1 MARYR
6 WLMMALS
13 VSALMMSGCAQRPL
27 PLMESY
33 VGGGPAQGGHHAT
46 TVQLERAAGPVKA
59 GLLLI
64 NDTRAQGSAP
74 ALSEK
79 GKAFLADRVR
89 ERVQSMTAIHIET
102 MLPLSAGAQPQGQEA
117 LAKIA
122 RESGQPY
129 LLVALFSS
137 AESEVPAY
145 LPLTGDPE
153 QGGSRP
159 NVPGYE
165 AVNYALA
172 ELALIDA
179 ASGQVVAR
187 SDGRAWTRLNRLNVP
202 VISNAYPVIH
212 RSLRPAPIYPPEA
225 DAKDI
230 LRSLAGDEALEQAVV
245 RLQETWPKS

>member
-1 MARYR
+1 MAWYR
-6 WLMMALS
+6 LLSAAFSLS
-13 VSALMMSGCAQRPL
+13 VVIVGGCAQRPL

-33 VGGGPAQGGHHAT
+33 IGGGEAQGKGDVAV
-46 TVQLERAAGPVKA
+46 VQQEQAAGPFNV
-59 GLLLI
+59 GLVLI
-64 NDTRAQGSAP
+64 NDTKAEGSAP
-74 ALSEK
+74 ALSDK

-89 ERVQSMTAIHIET
+89 ERVQSMTAIRVQT
-102 MLPLSAGAQPQGQEA
+102 VLSSGTGVLPQGQEA
-117 LAKIA
+117 LAKMA
-122 RESGQPY
+122 KESGQPY

-159 NVPGYE
+159 AIPGYE

-179 ASGQVVAR
+179 ASGRVVAR

-202 VISNAYPVIH
+202 MASNAYPVIH

-230 LRSLAGDEALEQAVV
+230 MRSMAGDEALEQAVA
-245 RLQETWPKS
+245 RLQEAWPKS

>member
-1 MARYR
+1 MARYG
-6 WLMMALS
+6 LLSVALS
-13 VSALMMSGCAQRPL
+13 LSAVIVGGCAQRPL
-27 PLMESY
+27 PLMGTY
-33 VGGGPAQGGHHAT
+33 LGGSAGPGGYDSAA
-46 TVQLERAAGPVKA
+46 VQPERAAGPFNV
-59 GLLLI
+59 GLMLI
-64 NDTRAQGSAP
+64 NDTKAQGSAP

-89 ERVQSMTAIHIET
+89 ERVQSMTAIHVQT
-102 MLPLSAGAQPQGQEA
+102 VLSTGAGAQPQGQEA
-117 LAKIA
+117 LAKVA
-122 RESGQPY
+122 KESGQPY

-145 LPLTGDPE
+145 LPITGDPE

-159 NVPGYE
+159 AVPGYE

-179 ASGQVVAR
+179 ATGRVVAR

-202 VISNAYPVIH
+202 IVSNSYPVIH

-230 LRSLAGDEALEQAVV
+230 MRSMAGDEALEQAVV
-245 RLQETWPKS
+245 RLQEAWPKS

>member
-1 MARYR
+1 MACYR
-6 WLMMALS
+6 MLMIALS
-13 VSALMMSGCAQRPL
+13 LSGLMVSGCAQRPL

-33 VGGGPAQGGHHAT
+33 VGGGPAQSGHHAAV
-46 TVQLERAAGPVKA
+46 VQLEPAAGPVKT

-64 NDTRAQGSAP
+64 NDTRAPGSAP
-74 ALSEK
+74 GLSEN
-79 GKAFLADRVR
+79 GKAFLANRVR
-89 ERVQSMTAIHIET
+89 ERVQSMTSIHVET
-102 MLPLSAGAQPQGQEA
+102 ILPFSAGAQLQGQEA
-117 LAKIA
+117 LAKVA
-122 RESGQPY
+122 KESGLPY

-202 VISNAYPVIH
+202 VMSNAYPVIH

-245 RLQETWPKS
+245 RLQEAWTKS

>member
-1 MARYR
+1 MACYR
-6 WLMMALS
+6 VVTVALS
-13 VSALMMSGCAQRPL
+13 LSALIGSGCAQRPL

-33 VGGGPAQGGHHAT
+33 LGGSEGPGGRDVAA
-46 TVQLERAAGPVKA
+46 VQPERAAGPFNV
-59 GLLLI
+59 GLVLI
-64 NDTRAQGSAP
+64 NDTKAQGSAP

-89 ERVQSMTAIHIET
+89 ERVQSMTAIHVQAV
-102 MLPLSAGAQPQGQEA
+102 LPSGIGAQPQGQDA
-117 LAKIA
+117 LAKMA

-137 AESEVPAY
+137 AESEVPTY

-159 NVPGYE
+159 AIPGYE

-179 ASGQVVAR
+179 ATGRVVAR

-202 VISNAYPVIH
+202 MQSNAYPVIH

-230 LRSLAGDEALEQAVV
+230 MRSMAGDEALEQAVV
-245 RLQETWPKS
+245 RLQEAWPKS

>member
-1 MARYR
+1 MAWHRM
-6 WLMMALS
+6 LTVALS
-13 VSALMMSGCAQRPL
+13 LSALVMSGCAQRPL
-27 PLMESY
+27 SRMESY
-33 VGGGPAQGGHHAT
+33 LGGSEGQGAV
-46 TVQLERAAGPVKA
+46 TVQLERAAGPLKV

-79 GKAFLADRVR
+79 GKAFLVDRVR
-89 ERVQSMTAIHIET
+89 ERVHAMTAMRVET
-102 MLPLSAGAQPQGQEA
+102 VLSAGAELQPQGQEA
-117 LAKIA
+117 LAKLA
-122 RESGQPY
+122 REAGLPY

-159 NVPGYE
+159 SVPGYE

-179 ASGQVVAR
+179 TSGQVVVR

-202 VISNAYPVIH
+202 IPSNAYPVIH

-230 LRSLAGDEALEQAVV
+230 LRSLAGDEALEQAVAK
-245 RLQETWPKS
+245 LQEAWPKS

>member
-1 MARYR
+1 MAWYR
-6 WLMMALS
+6 VLTVALPL
-13 VSALMMSGCAQRPL
+13 SALLVSGCAQRPL
-27 PLMESY
+27 PLMGSY
-33 VGGGPAQGGHHAT
+33 LGGSEGQGGRDAAV
-46 TVQLERAAGPVKA
+46 VQQERVAGPFNV
-59 GLLLI
+59 GLVLI
-64 NDTRAQGSAP
+64 NDTKAEGSAP

-89 ERVQSMTAIHIET
+89 ERVQSMTAIRVQT
-102 MLPLSAGAQPQGQEA
+102 VLPSSTGSQPQGQEA
-117 LAKIA
+117 LAKMA
-122 RESGQPY
+122 KESGLPY

-145 LPLTGDPE
+145 LPITGDPE

-159 NVPGYE
+159 AIPGYE

-179 ASGQVVAR
+179 ASGRVVAR

-202 VISNAYPVIH
+202 IVSNSYPVIH

-230 LRSLAGDEALEQAVV
+230 MRSMAGDEALEQAVV
-245 RLQETWPKS
+245 RLQEAWPKS

>member
-1 MARYR
+1 MAWSR
-6 WLMMALS
+6 WLSVALS
-13 VSALMMSGCAQRPL
+13 MSVAIMSGCAQRPL
-27 PLMESY
+27 PLMGTY
-33 VGGGPAQGGHHAT
+33 LGGSAGQGGSDLAV
-46 TVQLERAAGPVKA
+46 VQPEQAAGPFNV
-59 GLLLI
+59 GLMLI
-64 NDTRAQGSAP
+64 NDTNAQGSAP

-79 GKAFLADRVR
+79 GKAFLTDRVR
-89 ERVQSMTAIHIET
+89 ERVQSMTAIHVQTI
-102 MLPLSAGAQPQGQEA
+102 LSLGAGTPPHGQAA

-122 RESGQPY
+122 KESGQPY

-145 LPLTGDPE
+145 LPITGDPE

-159 NVPGYE
+159 TVPGYE

-179 ASGQVVAR
+179 ATGRVVAQ

-202 VISNAYPVIH
+202 LASNAYPVIH

-230 LRSLAGDEALEQAVV
+230 LRSMAGDEALEQAVV
-245 RLQETWPKS
+245 RLQEAWPKS